1 MLDEFSIKKYK
12 NIRLNAIVLPVSLFV
27 NILVALLCGVFPA
40 NKLGGLPDFEINN
53 AMKASPHGI
62 LKQVS
67 PVYPEL
73 ARLARVEGVVVVEA
87 TTDIY
92 GRVAEV
98 KVVHSIPLLD
108 QAAVDAVS
116 QFIFEPMVID
126 SEPRCV
132 VFTLTVKFQLS

>member
-1 MLDEFSIKKYK
+1 MLEKSSLKKCK

-27 NILVALLCGVFPA
+27 NILLALLTGVFPV
-40 NKLGGLPDFEINN
+40 NKSGGIQDFEINN
-53 AMKASPHGI
+53 AMGASPPGI

-67 PVYPEL
+67 PVYPQL

-98 KVVHSIPLLD
+98 KVVRSIPLLD
-108 QAAVDAVS
+108 QAAVEAVS

-126 SEPRCV
+126 SKSRCV
-132 VFTLTVKFQLS
+132 VFILTVKFQLT

>member
-1 MLDEFSIKKYK
+1 MYIEY
-12 NIRLNAIVLPVSLFV
+12 AIVLPIALFV
-27 NILVALLCGVFPA
+27 NILMALWAVVFPA
-40 NKLGGLPDFEINN
+40 IKSTGLANFEINN
-53 AMKASPHGI
+53 VMGASPPGI
-62 LKQVS
+62 LRQVS

-87 TTDIY
+87 MTDIY

-98 KVVHSIPLLD
+98 KVVRSIPLLD

-132 VFTLTVKFQLS
+132 VLTLTIKFQLT